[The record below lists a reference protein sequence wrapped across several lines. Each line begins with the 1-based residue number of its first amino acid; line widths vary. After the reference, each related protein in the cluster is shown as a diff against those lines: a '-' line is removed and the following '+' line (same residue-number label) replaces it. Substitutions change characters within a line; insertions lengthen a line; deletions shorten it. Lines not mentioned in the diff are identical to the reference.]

1 MCKFRKQ
8 LKGFPKPLQIKR
20 RLGCAWSVHIEDIS
34 GELVLKEGWYD
45 FALQHELELDYV
57 LVFKVI
63 DNSSMMV
70 KIYENNMST
79 QRVIFV
85 LITLSYILHA

>member
-45 FALQHELELDYV
+45 FALEHELELDYV

-63 DNSSMMV
+63 DNSSMKV

-85 LITLSYILHA
+85 LITLSCILHA